1 MHEPLQGFSRGFS
14 INAYFLRGDEKP
26 PSCSTAFPQIGI
38 RTQMSYIAQGLMVF
52 EKIEKNGDKNNV
64 GKHTCSSVYNE
75 KSDVDG
81 GYRGRSRPGAIIILR
96 LSHRIQKKKKK

>member
-1 MHEPLQGFSRGFS
+1 VHEPLQGFSRGFS

-52 EKIEKNGDKNNV
+52 EKIEKNGMKV
-64 GKHTCSSVYNE
+64 MLESTPAAASTT
-75 KSDVDG
+75 KSQEWTVDT
-81 GYRGRSRPGAIIILR
+81 RGDLVR
-96 LSHRIQKKKKK
+96 